1 MPLTASATLP
11 DEARR
16 LLYERALDA
25 LRSGEATRTGTLEST
40 REFVLGLLEETTEGA
55 INAELEA
62 HRKFYG
68 QTLPQVPPPPQK
80 TGGKP

>member
-1 MPLTASATLP
+1 MRSRGRRRRESKRWSKRGTVPVPLTASAMLP

-40 REFVLGLLEETTEGA
+40 REFVLGLVEEPE
-55 INAELEA
+55 
-62 HRKFYG
+62 
-68 QTLPQVPPPPQK
+68 Q
-80 TGGKP
+80 